1 MLVTMSIDKISMP
14 TIYTHT
20 PPRKEKINNH
30 IMYYLEHGTLK
41 HNIVVT
47 QKGMLVDGYCSYIV
61 AVVCGIDSVQCE
73 LNTKKLKYGIEK
85 NRNINNRQHKRK
97 ILYNRQ
103 GGKCAI
109 CGKTLQIDDSTSVD
123 DYLTLDH
130 ILPVCRGGS
139 NGLMNLQ
146 GLCRRCN
153 YNKNDKLEVKEYE
166 RSNCN

>member
-1 MLVTMSIDKISMP
+1 MLVNMSVDNISMP

-20 PPRKEKINNH
+20 PPKKEKINKH
-30 IMYYLEHGTLK
+30 MLYYIEHGTLK

-47 QKGMLVDGYCSYIV
+47 QKGMLIDGYCSYIV
-61 AVVCGIDSVQCE
+61 AVVCGIDTVECE

-85 NRNINNRQHKRK
+85 NRKINNRQHKRK

-109 CGKTLQIDDSTSVD
+109 CGKQLQIDDNTSID

-146 GLCRRCN
+146 GLCSRCN
-153 YNKNDKLEVKEYE
+153 YLKNDKLEDMEQ
-166 RSNCN
+166 

>member
-1 MLVTMSIDKISMP
+1 MV
-14 TIYTHT
+14 
-20 PPRKEKINNH
+20 
-30 IMYYLEHGTLK
+30 
-41 HNIVVT
+41 IV
-47 QKGMLVDGYCSYIV
+47 DIV
-61 AVVCGIDSVQCE
+61 AAVCGIDTVQCE

-85 NRNINNRQHKRK
+85 NRSINNRKHKRK

-109 CGKTLQIDDSTSVD
+109 CGKPLQIDNSASID

-153 YNKNDKLEVKEYE
+153 YNKNGKLEVKEDE
-166 RSNCN
+166 RSNS

>member
-1 MLVTMSIDKISMP
+1 MLVMMDIDKIKMP

-30 IMYYLEHGTLK
+30 MLYYMEHGALK

-47 QKGMLVDGYCSYIV
+47 QKGMLIDGYCSYIV
-61 AVVCGIDSVQCE
+61 AVVCGISSVQCE
-73 LNTKKLKYGIEK
+73 INTKRV
-85 NRNINNRQHKRK
+85 RNSLGGKSRTINNRQHKRR

-103 GGKCAI
+103 GGKCAL
-109 CGKTLQIDDSTSVD
+109 CGRQLQIDDCTSVE
-123 DYLTLDH
+123 DYLTFDH
-130 ILPVCRGGS
+130 ILPVSRGGS

-153 YNKNDKLEVKEYE
+153 HEKQDYFKEDTE
-166 RSNCN
+166 Q

>member
-1 MLVTMSIDKISMP
+1 MLVTMNIDNISMP

-30 IMYYLEHGTLK
+30 MMYYLEHGTLK

-61 AVVCGIDSVQCE
+61 AVVCGIDTVQCE

-85 NRNINNRQHKRK
+85 NRSINNRKHKRK

-103 GGKCAI
+103 CGKCAI
-109 CGKTLQIDDSTSVD
+109 CGKQLQIDDSTSID

-153 YNKNDKLEVKEYE
+153 YQKNDKLEDMEQ
-166 RSNCN
+166 